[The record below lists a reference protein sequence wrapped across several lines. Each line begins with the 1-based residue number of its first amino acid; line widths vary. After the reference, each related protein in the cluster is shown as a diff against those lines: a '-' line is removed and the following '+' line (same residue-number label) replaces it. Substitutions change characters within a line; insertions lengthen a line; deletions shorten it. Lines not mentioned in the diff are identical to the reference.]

1 MHSRTCMQ
9 ARVQVRAEVQI
20 APAASCDCSG
30 YRRADADAVP
40 VWTSLPR
47 RSRLTTAL
55 HHGVVAVWTSS
66 LLIPASSRR
75 RRCSGDA
82 IVVDTGLTCSA
93 GLITSC
99 FSVVVGVAAELSVT
113 SRRRRCHRFSSRTS
127 TCSVGLATSRR
138 CVFAVPSSSAGS
150 QA

>member
-1 MHSRTCMQ
+1 MQ

-55 HHGVVAVWTSS
+55 HHGVVASHPGVCRR
-66 LLIPASSRR
+66 LDVVASHP
-75 RRCSGDA
+75 G
-82 IVVDTGLTCSA
+82 
-93 GLITSC
+93 
-99 FSVVVGVAAELSVT
+99 
-113 SRRRRCHRFSSRTS
+113 
-127 TCSVGLATSRR
+127 
-138 CVFAVPSSSAGS
+138 VFATAAL
-150 QA
+150 QR